1 MPAIL
6 HKSNTNLSAAD
17 RLLVGAYKLPSA
29 HLSYYSMFQRT
40 KYILNHKLGFSYKE
54 QDEVSKNK
62 NSHTLLVK
70 EFIQRLVALKV
81 NDVNDLLVSLNSA
94 RMLRNKV
101 DYKPQSVTE
110 AQLKTQNQTAHEF
123 VKNTSI
129 F

>member
-1 MPAIL
+1 MAAIL
-6 HKSNTNLSAAD
+6 NKSNVNLSAAD
-17 RLLVGAYKLPSA
+17 RLLVGTSKLPSA

-40 KYILNHKLGFSYKE
+40 KYILNHKLGYSYKE

-70 EFIQRLVALKV
+70 EFIQRLVALNV

-94 RMLRNKV
+94 RMLRNRA

-110 AQLKTQNQTAHEF
+110 DQLKAQNKTAHEF
-123 VKNTSI
+123 VKNASN